1 MLSSAVKRGL
11 VQNRNLLKNGF
22 EKCLATSVRNNSD
35 GLPINFGVHFVP
47 QQQAWVVERMGKY
60 NSVLEPG
67 INFLIPFLDK
77 IKYIQNL
84 KELAIDVPHQAAITA
99 DNVTLTIDAVLYLRV
114 VDPYLASYGVD
125 DAEFAITQVAQ
136 TTMRSEI
143 GKISLDIVFRERE
156 SLNVTIVQAIN
167 KAAEAWGITC
177 LRYEIRDITL
187 PAKVQ
192 EAMQMQVEAER
203 KKRAAVLQSEGIRES
218 EINVAEGRRQARIL
232 ASEAEKT
239 EQINT
244 AKGRAAGLAIV
255 CEALEHQE
263 GLNAAS
269 LNVAQSYID
278 AFGKLAK
285 ENNTLILPA
294 NASDVTGTVASAV
307 GIYQKIAESVGNKK
321 LKEIKEG
328 KKEE

>member
-1 MLSSAVKRGL
+1 M
-11 VQNRNLLKNGF
+11 QNRTLLRNP
-22 EKCLATSVRNNSD
+22 CIATAVRNYSD
-35 GLPINFGVHFVP
+35 NTPWNTVVLFVP
-47 QQQAWVVERMGKY
+47 QQEAWVVERMGKY

-67 INFLIPFLDK
+67 INFLIPVLDK
-77 IKYIQNL
+77 IKYVQNL

-114 VDPYLASYGVD
+114 IDPYLASYGVE

-143 GKISLDIVFRERE
+143 GKISLDFVFRERE

-187 PAKVQ
+187 PPKVQ

-232 ASEAEKT
+232 ASEADKT
-239 EQINT
+239 EQVNK
-244 AKGRAAGLAIV
+244 AKGRAEAFERMG
-255 CEALEHQE
+255 EALKHSQ

-269 LNVAQSYID
+269 LSVAQDYIS
-278 AFGKLAK
+278 AFNNLAQK
-285 ENNTLILPA
+285 SNTLILPA
-294 NASDVTGTVASAV
+294 NAGDVTGSVASALS
-307 GIYQKIAESVGNKK
+307 IYQKISQSMAEHQ
-321 LKEIKEG
+321 KEEG
-328 KKEE
+328 EVPEKKE